1 MSANGTGDG
10 AAAPPSQ
17 PAARRKFWGWGLE
30 GEGLAVSEI
39 EQLGA
44 VFAERLGI
52 MGAGVREPPR
62 VAELDLRAPRLA
74 PPASLEPAFS
84 TDPYERAAHTYGRSF
99 RDLVR
104 AFRRDYAHAPD
115 LVAFPRGESELVS
128 VLEWCGDAGVAAIPF
143 GGGSSVVGGVEPD
156 VGDGYRGVVSID
168 LRHLQGVLE
177 VDGMSRA
184 ARIAAGTLGPALE
197 AQLKPHGLTLRHFP
211 QSFEWSTLGGWI
223 ATRSGGHYATL
234 RTHIDE
240 FVEAVRVVTPRGVLQ
255 TRRLPASGAGPSAQR
270 LFCGSEG
277 TLGVITEAWM
287 RVQARPRFRAGA
299 SVSFADFADAVQAV
313 RELAQS
319 GLEPA
324 NCRLLG
330 PDEALV
336 SGSGDGSHSI
346 LVLGFESADHEL
358 GPWLSRAGEICGSYH
373 GKVQGRAQG
382 NVQGEGSD
390 PAAVWRASF
399 LRGGHLRDGLIR
411 LGLISETFETAITW
425 DRFWEFHE
433 GVLAATKQALRQACG
448 GGVVSCRFAYVYPD
462 GPSPYYSVFAPGR
475 PGGELEQWDEI
486 KHAVSEAIL
495 ALGGTITHHHAVGRD
510 HRRWYLREV
519 PRLFSSALRGAK
531 AELDPAWIMNP
542 GVLLEPAGGVTGMG
556 EGGRR

>member
-1 MSANGTGDG
+1 MLLGLGSGRAGWE
-10 AAAPPSQ
+10 ARV
-17 PAARRKFWGWGLE
+17 ARRKFWGWGLE
-30 GEGLAVSEI
+30 GDGLTASET

-44 VFAERLGI
+44 VFTERLGTD
-52 MGAGVREPPR
+52 GVRLREPPG
-62 VAELDLRAPRLA
+62 VAELNLAAPRLV
-74 PPASLEPAFS
+74 PPASLDPVFS
-84 TDPYERAAHTYGRSF
+84 TDPYDRAAHTYGRSF

-115 LVAFPRGESELVS
+115 LVAFPRREDELVS
-128 VLEWCGDAGVAAIPF
+128 VLDWCGEAGVAAIPF

-156 VGDGYRGVVSID
+156 VGDGYRGVISVD

-177 VDGMSRA
+177 VDRESRA

-223 ATRSGGHYATL
+223 ATRSGGHFATL
-234 RTHIDE
+234 HTHIDE

-255 TRRLPASGAGPSAQR
+255 TRRLPASGAGPSPER

-287 RVQARPRFRAGA
+287 RVQPRPRFRAGA
-299 SVSFADFADAVQAV
+299 TVLFADFAEAVQAS

-319 GLEPA
+319 GLHPA

-330 PDEALV
+330 HDEALM
-336 SGSGDGSHSI
+336 SGSGDGSHAI

-358 GPWLSRAGEICGSYH
+358 GPWLARALEICRGH
-373 GKVQGRAQG
+373 R
-382 NVQGEGSD
+382 GEVHDGDDD
-390 PAAVWRASF
+390 PAVVWRNSF
-399 LRGGHLRDGLIR
+399 LRGGYLRDGLVR
-411 LGLISETFETAITW
+411 LGLISETFETAVTW

-433 GVLAATKQALRQACG
+433 GVLAATRQAVRQACG
-448 GGVVSCRFAYVYPD
+448 GGGVSCRFAYVYPD
-462 GPSPYYSVFAPGR
+462 GPAPYYSVFAPGR
-475 PGGELEQWDEI
+475 PGAELEQWNEI
-486 KHAVSEAIL
+486 KLAAAEAIA

-510 HRRWYLREV
+510 HRRWYLAEI
-519 PRLFSSALRGAK
+519 PPLFAGALRGAK
-531 AELDPAWIMNP
+531 TELDPAGIMNP
-542 GVLLEPAGGVTGMG
+542 GVLLEATGGLQ
-556 EGGRR
+556 

>member
-1 MSANGTGDG
+1 M
-10 AAAPPSQ
+10 
-17 PAARRKFWGWGLE
+17 RRKFWGWGLE
-30 GEGLAVSEI
+30 GEGLAASEL

-44 VFAERLGI
+44 VFTGRLGI
-52 MGAGVREPPR
+52 DGVRAQEPPR
-62 VAELDLRAPRLA
+62 VQELDLRAPRLV
-74 PPASLEPAFS
+74 PPASLEQAFS
-84 TDPYERAAHTYGRSF
+84 TDPYDRAAHTYGRSF

-115 LVAFPRGESELVS
+115 LVAFPRGEDELIS
-128 VLEWCGDAGVAAIPF
+128 VLDWCADAGVAAIPF

-156 VGDGYRGVVSID
+156 VGDGYRGAISVD

-177 VDGMSRA
+177 VDRTSRA
-184 ARIAAGTLGPALE
+184 ARIAGGTLGPALE

-223 ATRSGGHYATL
+223 ATRSGGHFATL
-234 RTHIDE
+234 HTHIDE
-240 FVEAVRVVTPRGVLQ
+240 FVESVRVVTPRGVLQ
-255 TRRLPASGAGPSAQR
+255 TRRLPASGAGPSAER

-287 RVQARPRFRAGA
+287 RVQPRPRFRAGA
-299 SVSFADFADAVQAV
+299 SVFFAEFADAVQASL
-313 RELAQS
+313 ELAQS
-319 GLEPA
+319 GLHPA

-330 PDEALV
+330 HDEALM
-336 SGSGDGSHSI
+336 SGSGDGSQAI

-358 GPWLSRAGEICGSYH
+358 GPWLARALEICAGH
-373 GKVQGRAQG
+373 R
-382 NVQGEGSD
+382 GEARGEQSGGESD
-390 PAAVWRASF
+390 PAAAWRASF
-399 LRGGHLRDGLIR
+399 LRGGHLRDGLVR
-411 LGLISETFETAITW
+411 LGLISETFETAVTW

-433 GVLAATKQALRQACG
+433 GVLAATRQAVRRACG

-475 PGGELEQWDEI
+475 PGRELEQWDEI
-486 KHAVSEAIL
+486 KLAAAAAIA

-519 PRLFSSALRGAK
+519 PPLFASALRGAK
-531 AELDPAWIMNP
+531 AELDPAGIMNP
-542 GVLLEPAGGVTGMG
+542 GVLLEPVGGM
-556 EGGRR
+556 R

>member
-1 MSANGTGDG
+1 MVGNGTG
-10 AAAPPSQ
+10 
-17 PAARRKFWGWGLE
+17 ARRKFWGWGLE
-30 GEGLAVSEI
+30 GEGLTASEI

-44 VFAERLGI
+44 VFTERLGI
-52 MGAGVREPPR
+52 DGVRVQEPPR
-62 VAELDLRAPRLA
+62 VEELDLPAPRLVA
-74 PPASLEPAFS
+74 PTSLEPAFS
-84 TDPYERAAHTYGRSF
+84 ADPYDRAAHTYGRSF

-115 LVAFPRGESELVS
+115 LVAFPRGEDELVS
-128 VLEWCGDAGVAAIPF
+128 VLEWCGEAGVAAIPF

-156 VGDGYRGVVSID
+156 VGDGYPGAISVD
-168 LRHLQGVLE
+168 LRHLVGVLE
-177 VDGMSRA
+177 VDRTSRA

-223 ATRSGGHYATL
+223 ATRSGGHFATL
-234 RTHIDE
+234 HTRIDE
-240 FVEAVRVVTPRGVLQ
+240 FVEAVRVVTPRGTLQ
-255 TRRLPASGAGPSAQR
+255 TRRLPASGAGPSAER

-277 TLGVITEAWM
+277 TLGVITEAWV
-287 RVQARPRFRAGA
+287 RVLPRPRFRAGA
-299 SVSFADFADAVQAV
+299 SVSFADFADAVQAA

-319 GLEPA
+319 GLNPA

-330 PDEALV
+330 HDEALL
-336 SGSGDGSHSI
+336 SGSGDGSRSI

-358 GPWLSRAGEICGSYH
+358 GPWLARALEICRGHH
-373 GKVQGRAQG
+373 GEVHGDEA
-382 NVQGEGSD
+382 D

-399 LRGGHLRDGLIR
+399 LRGGHLRDGLVR

-433 GVLAATKQALRQACG
+433 GVLAATRQAMRQACG

-475 PGGELEQWDEI
+475 PGRQLEQWDEI
-486 KHAVSEAIL
+486 KLAAAEAIA

-519 PRLFSSALRGAK
+519 PQLFAGALRGAK
-531 AELDPAWIMNP
+531 AELDPAGIMNP
-542 GVLLEPAGGVTGMG
+542 GVLLEPKP
-556 EGGRR
+556 

>member
-10 AAAPPSQ
+10 ASAAMPQ

-30 GEGLAVSEI
+30 GDGLAASEI

-52 MGAGVREPPR
+52 DGVRVQEPPR
-62 VAELDLRAPRLA
+62 VEELDLPAPRLVA
-74 PPASLEPAFS
+74 PASLEPAFS
-84 TDPYERAAHTYGRSF
+84 TDPYDRAAHTYGRSF

-115 LVAFPRGESELVS
+115 LVAFPRGEGELVS
-128 VLEWCGDAGVAAIPF
+128 VLEWCSDAGVAAIPF
-143 GGGSSVVGGVEPD
+143 GAGSSVVGGVEPD
-156 VGDGYRGVVSID
+156 VGDGYHGVISVD

-177 VDGMSRA
+177 VDRTSRA

-197 AQLKPHGLTLRHFP
+197 AQLKPYDLTLRHFP
-211 QSFEWSTLGGWI
+211 QSFEWSTLGGRI
-223 ATRSGGHYATL
+223 ATRSGGHFATL
-234 RTHIDE
+234 HTHIDE

-255 TRRLPASGAGPSAQR
+255 TRRLPASGAGPSVER

-287 RVQARPRFRAGA
+287 RVQPRPRFRAGA
-299 SVSFADFADAVQAV
+299 SVSFADFADAVQAA

-319 GLEPA
+319 GLNPA
-324 NCRLLG
+324 NCRLLSH
-330 PDEALV
+330 DEALL
-336 SGSGDGSHSI
+336 SGSGDGSRSI

-358 GPWLSRAGEICGSYH
+358 GPWLARALEICGSHRGEVH
-373 GKVQGRAQG
+373 G
-382 NVQGEGSD
+382 EESD

-399 LRGGHLRDGLIR
+399 LRGGHLRDGLVR

-433 GVLAATKQALRQACG
+433 GVLAAARQALRRACG

-475 PGGELEQWDEI
+475 PGRQLEQWDEI
-486 KHAVSEAIL
+486 KLAASEAIA

-519 PRLFSSALRGAK
+519 PQLFADALRGAK
-531 AELDPAWIMNP
+531 AELDPAGIMNP
-542 GVLLEPAGGVTGMG
+542 GVLLEPAGAVTYSR

>member
-1 MSANGTGDG
+1 MLLELGSGRAGWE
-10 AAAPPSQ
+10 ARV
-17 PAARRKFWGWGLE
+17 ARRKFWGWGLE
-30 GEGLAVSEI
+30 GDGLTASET

-44 VFAERLGI
+44 VFTERLGTD
-52 MGAGVREPPR
+52 GVRVREPPR
-62 VAELDLRAPRLA
+62 VEELDLPAPRLV
-74 PPASLEPAFS
+74 PPASLDPVFS
-84 TDPYERAAHTYGRSF
+84 TDPYDRAAHTYGRSF

-115 LVAFPRGESELVS
+115 LVAFPGGEDELVS
-128 VLEWCGDAGVAAIPF
+128 VLDWCGEAGVAAIPF
-143 GGGSSVVGGVEPD
+143 GGGSSVVGGIEPD
-156 VGDGYRGVVSID
+156 VGDGYRGVISVD
-168 LRHLQGVLE
+168 LRRLEGVLE
-177 VDGMSRA
+177 VDATSRA

-223 ATRSGGHYATL
+223 ATRAGGHFATL
-234 RTHIDE
+234 HTHIDE

-255 TRRLPASGAGPSAQR
+255 TRRLPASGAGPSPER

-287 RVQARPRFRAGA
+287 RVQPRPRFRAGA
-299 SVSFADFADAVQAV
+299 TVLFADFAEAVEAS

-319 GLEPA
+319 GLYPA

-330 PDEALV
+330 HDEALM
-336 SGSGDGSHSI
+336 SGSGDGSHAI

-358 GPWLSRAGEICGSYH
+358 GPWLARALEICRGH
-373 GKVQGRAQG
+373 R
-382 NVQGEGSD
+382 GEVHDGDDD
-390 PAAVWRASF
+390 PAAVWRSSF
-399 LRGGHLRDGLIR
+399 MRGGYLRDSLVR
-411 LGLISETFETAITW
+411 LGLISETFETAVTW

-433 GVLAATKQALRQACG
+433 GVLAATRQAVRQACG

-462 GPSPYYSVFAPGR
+462 GPAPYYSVFAPGR
-475 PGGELEQWDEI
+475 PGRELEQWDEI
-486 KHAVSEAIL
+486 KLAASEAIA

-519 PRLFSSALRGAK
+519 PPLFAGALRGAK
-531 AELDPAWIMNP
+531 AELDPAGIMNP
-542 GVLLEPAGGVTGMG
+542 GVLLEATGGL
-556 EGGRR
+556 R